1 MNAKFAGIAIASAM
15 IVIAAPELSAVEY
28 VWTGNGAD
36 NNFSTPENWQ
46 DDAAPVAADAAVL
59 TFNSPGTTTVVYDGD
74 KNGGTMRFAKLKVM
88 QGDVAIVHAA
98 TGKSFYLGKA
108 NSSEVYVA
116 EGSSLSIT
124 NSFLPYYTDL
134 VLRKTGGGTL
144 SQITSRNGENMDG
157 QSNIKTFYVEGGEF
171 RKLGGGYFGCR
182 ALEIAPG
189 AKVLFSSDVTCR
201 SIPPPTSLPAGATLE
216 FTGGGLNIPITGE
229 GDIFYT
235 GSGCT
240 FYTNNASASG
250 RVLVGETGS
259 LTISSNV
266 DLRRSACSVAEFR
279 GLGGTMNFSSKYTNE
294 IPVRGTFAVLQYNS
308 NSAKVIAGL
317 DGVCVTGNYF
327 RLNGSAQYEFKGREA
342 IISKVDNITGI
353 ANPAKIVGGKFYG
366 PLVTDAKD
374 TVTTLKKEGFVDFGG
389 YNGVSGVDCMGGELW
404 LGSCVGVRDVF
415 MHGGK
420 LHAKANLNPQNT
432 VSKFGQP
439 HIVFDGGEAVLEARN
454 ASSGY
459 EFCTENAV
467 YTNAVGAGGGV
478 ISICRRA
485 DSASRYCYFYNP
497 FVTLDGVETD
507 GGLELRGHGIWGF
520 TKPLR
525 IAGPVKIRGG
535 VALLYNG
542 QTENGASPFGTG
554 DFVLDS
560 ALLNLADQHTSSDAV
575 RLAGGSGS
583 AFGYGGASAVAFRTS
598 ASKAA
603 QSVSVGALRRER
615 PGSVL
620 FLREVDSEVANFG
633 GEGGSSF
640 KVDGMASTN
649 WYRGPVLAVGS
660 TGWDKYSFVK
670 YNADGGFAP
679 IPHSDCLAST
689 LVGADENKI
698 LWGGATLSSGTARL
712 GGAIVNSWSWLS
724 VSPGATLQMGNGV
737 DPAIIVGIAG
747 GFISGGGTIDFGT
760 SEGVIVAGYNHNDD
774 VSPQTVGCVLAG
786 SASVTFTACP
796 CNANQPKVAIT
807 KANTYSGGTYV
818 TAGWAIPRDAQA
830 FSSGTVNVV
839 GGEHHG
845 GTVLFDT
852 ALRFANRF
860 VLEGWGHLQSGK
872 MNGAL
877 RFAAAAEVAGPVEL
891 VGQVR
896 VVPTAGVEGLI
907 SGAISGGELVV
918 NGNAGGD
925 DTCVLKLTGAN
936 VHTGGTWVV
945 RSTLALGGACSVG
958 TGRVV
963 LDGATLRFDGDDE
976 VAFTNRVEG
985 LGTIR
990 LAGRGMVS
998 FDELASQDGEGFTLD
1013 AASKVSRIGSLDGI
1027 KEIVSS
1033 RAGNVSL
1040 VVMDGN
1046 VDFAGAKAAN
1056 VTLYAPEDFTP
1067 PGMVIS
1073 IR

>member
-1 MNAKFAGIAIASAM
+1 MVAAM
-15 IVIAAPELSAVEY
+15 VGIAAPELSAVEY

-74 KNGGTMRFAKLKVM
+74 KNGGNMRFAKLKVM

-124 NSFLPYYTDL
+124 NSFLPYYPDL

-201 SIPPPTSLPAGATLE
+201 TTPPPTSLPAGAVLE
-216 FTGGGLNIPITGE
+216 FVGGGLNIPITGA

-250 RVLVGETGS
+250 RVLVGETGN
-259 LTISSNV
+259 LTISPNV

-327 RLNGSAQYEFKGREA
+327 KLNGSAQYEFKGREA
-342 IISKVDNITGI
+342 IISKVDNITGT

-420 LHAKANLNPQNT
+420 LHAKTYLNPQNN

-439 HIVFDGGEAVLEARN
+439 HIVFDGGEVVLEARGT
-454 ASSGY
+454 AGY
-459 EFCTENAV
+459 EFCTETSV
-467 YTNAVGAGGGV
+467 YTNEVGAGGGV

-485 DSASRYCYFYNP
+485 DSSNRYCYFYNP
-497 FVTLDGVETD
+497 FATREGIEED
-507 GGLELRGHGIWGF
+507 GGLEFRGNGIWYF
-520 TKPLR
+520 SKPLR
-525 IAGPVKIRGG
+525 ITGPVRVNDGLAY
-535 VALLYNG
+535 VHNA
-542 QTENGASPFGTG
+542 QTANGALPFGSG
-554 DFVLDS
+554 DFILDNA
-560 ALLNLADQHTSSDAV
+560 ALSLHEQHSSSDTV
-575 RLAGGSGS
+575 RLADGEGS
-583 AFGYGGASAVAFRTS
+583 AFGYGGAALVVFRT
-598 ASKAA
+598 ADTRVA

-615 PGSVL
+615 AGSVL
-620 FLREVDSEVANFG
+620 FLRELEAELANFG

-640 KVDGMASTN
+640 KVDGMATTN

-660 TGWDKYSFVK
+660 TGWQEYNFVK
-670 YNADGGFAP
+670 YDADGGFAP
-679 IPHSDCLAST
+679 IPHSECLMST
-689 LVGADENKI
+689 LAGSDENKI

-712 GGAIVNSWSWLS
+712 GGAIVNKWSWLS
-724 VSPGATLQMGNGV
+724 VSSGATLQMGNGV

-760 SEGVIVAGYNHNDD
+760 SEGIIVSAYNHNDD
-774 VSPQTVGCVLAG
+774 VSPQSVGCVLAG
-786 SASVTFTACP
+786 SSSVTFTACP
-796 CNANQPKVAIT
+796 CYANNSKVAIT

-818 TAGWAIPRDAQA
+818 TAGWAIPRHAQA

-839 GGEHHG
+839 GGERHG
-845 GTVLFDT
+845 GTVNFDT
-852 ALRFANRF
+852 ALTFNNRF
-860 VLEGWGHLQSGK
+860 VLSGWGYQQGNKSP
-872 MNGAL
+872 GAF
-877 RFAAAAEVAGPVEL
+877 RFAAAANVAGPVEL

-896 VVPTAGVEGLI
+896 VVPTAGVEGTI

-918 NGNAGGD
+918 NGNSAGN

-936 VHTGGTWVV
+936 VYTGGTWVV
-945 RSTLALGGACSVG
+945 KSTLALDGACSVG
-958 TGRVV
+958 TGRVI
-963 LDGATLRFDGDDE
+963 LDGATLRFDSDND
-976 VAFTNRVEG
+976 VTFTNRVEG

-990 LAGRGMVS
+990 LAGRGAVS
-998 FDELASQDGEGFTLD
+998 FDELETQDKEGFTLD
-1013 AASKVSRIGSLDGI
+1013 AAAKVVKIGSLDGI

-1033 RAGNVSL
+1033 RAGDVSL

-1056 VTLYAPEDFTP
+1056 VTLYSPETFTP
-1067 PGMVIS
+1067 PGLVIS